1 MKVSARNTL
10 SGTIKDLDI
19 GDIQVEVSIE
29 ITKTQNVKILIPTQ
43 VLDRLQL
50 KENNILEVTI
60 DSRSIVLVKMPEEEN
75 IKDYSLFFCNT

>member
-10 SGTIKDLDI
+10 SGIIKDLDI
-19 GDIQVEVSIE
+19 GDIQAEVSIE

-50 KENNILEVTI
+50 KENDILEVTI

-75 IKDYSLFFCNT
+75 IKD

>member
-50 KENNILEVTI
+50 KENDILEVTI

-75 IKDYSLFFCNT
+75 IKD

>member
-75 IKDYSLFFCNT
+75 IKD